1 MNCIKQVPLT
11 NCCVPSLVLRQVLNQ
26 GKRAVLSESNTA
38 MVDQLVSIVQHV
50 VDNNAEGMD
59 GGGLQTLIHV
69 NMDETVLNFIT

>member
-1 MNCIKQVPLT
+1 
-11 NCCVPSLVLRQVLNQ
+11 LNQ
-26 GKRAVLSESNTA
+26 EKRAVLNESNTA

-59 GGGLQTLIHV
+59 GGSLQTLIHV

>member
-1 MNCIKQVPLT
+1 
-11 NCCVPSLVLRQVLNQ
+11 
-26 GKRAVLSESNTA
+26 